1 MSDNLFELLRA
12 GFSGDRSATAIE
24 TGDGRLYSYGELE
37 LASGRIGTHERAV
50 LFNCATGLKYPM
62 PDAGVAIDLAGAI
75 DYGAMRGDT
84 RG

>member
-1 MSDNLFELLRA
+1 MCPEGA
-12 GFSGDRSATAIE
+12 AKYAA
-24 TGDGRLYSYGELE
+24 YKKE
-37 LASGRIGTHERAV
+37 LASGRIGTNERAV

-62 PDAGVAIDLAGAI
+62 PDAGAAIDLAGTI